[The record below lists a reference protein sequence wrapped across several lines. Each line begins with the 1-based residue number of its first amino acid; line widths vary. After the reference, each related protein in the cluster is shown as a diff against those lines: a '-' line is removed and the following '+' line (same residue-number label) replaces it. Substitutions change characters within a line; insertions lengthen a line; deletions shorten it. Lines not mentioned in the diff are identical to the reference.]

1 MIRLLRYSIFLVIL
15 SACTAHFK
23 VSEVKSAH
31 YELKQS
37 KNDSLIVLST
47 LPYKRQLDLE
57 MKQVIA
63 YSDSALTRDGFETS
77 LGNFVLMAADAY
89 INTNKKEI
97 DGNCVLF
104 VNRGGLRNNLPMGE
118 ITKGNIFELMPF
130 DNEIVILTLSGQKLG
145 ESIAGMLKENKLI
158 SYHLSMDVKDKQAEN
173 ILVNSI
179 LLDTNKTYKVVT
191 TDYLAMGGDNC
202 SFFGKPIAYEETKV
216 KLRDAII
223 TYCETLTKNNKHIKP
238 EKFGAVRV
246 SK

>member
-23 VSEVKSAH
+23 VSEVKSTH

-37 KNDSLIVLST
+37 KNDSITLLST
-47 LPYKRQLDLE
+47 LPYKQQLDLE

-77 LGNFVLMAADAY
+77 LGNFVLMAANHY
-89 INTNKKEI
+89 INTNKKELS
-97 DGNCVLF
+97 GNYVVF

-130 DNEIVILTLSGQKLG
+130 DNEIVILTLSGQKLR
-145 ESIAGMLKENKLI
+145 ESIAVMLKENKLV
-158 SYHLSMDVKDKQAEN
+158 SYNLSMDVKDKQAEN
-173 ILVNSI
+173 ILVNHTP
-179 LLDTNKTYKVVT
+179 LDTNKTYKVIT

-202 SFFGKPIAYEETKV
+202 SFFGKPLVYEETKV
-216 KLRDAII
+216 RLRDAII
-223 TYCETLTKNNKHIKP
+223 TYCESLTKNNKHIKP
-238 EKFGAVRV
+238 EKFGAVRI